1 MNLHSRS
8 QSPICCRYITPQC
21 YMSFLITTYARIA
34 TPTITIPN
42 IVHDIDDN
50 TIFGS
55 RKIVRRVV
63 WKEIFIYA
71 QCIITISDTL
81 LQLRA
86 YVLSSTCLTA
96 VQARPGFWGSS
107 IGNRHKADIRYYGYQ
122 SVRTYAQSYSYSL
135 TADAALSCLFLQ
147 P

>member
-1 MNLHSRS
+1 MKSALVCAELAEVVGFEPTIQESKSRALTAWLRLNVH
-8 QSPICCRYITPQC
+8 I
-21 YMSFLITTYARIA
+21 SFLITTYARII
-34 TPTITIPN
+34 TPIITIPN

-71 QCIITISDTL
+71 QCIITISDIL

-86 YVLSSTCLTA
+86 CVLSSTCLTA
-96 VQARPGFWGSS
+96 VQARPEF
-107 IGNRHKADIRYYGYQ
+107 
-122 SVRTYAQSYSYSL
+122 
-135 TADAALSCLFLQ
+135 
-147 P
+147 